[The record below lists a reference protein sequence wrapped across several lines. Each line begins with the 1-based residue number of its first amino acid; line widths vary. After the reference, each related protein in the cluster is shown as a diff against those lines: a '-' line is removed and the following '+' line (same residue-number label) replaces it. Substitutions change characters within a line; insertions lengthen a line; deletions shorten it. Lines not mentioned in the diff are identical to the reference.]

1 MSANHTTGR
10 LYRHPDLY
18 FDDGTLVIQVEN
30 IIFKIHRS
38 MLVQYSTVIRDML
51 DPPTDE
57 TSIDGSDECPLLLP
71 GDSSEGWEL
80 LLGLQYRVPL
90 AEPERLRGKQ
100 LLKILMIAHKYCMER
115 IESGIIAKLRT
126 TWDYDGFVDMIVA
139 SQIIDSDDLYEDGL
153 RQLIASKTLPTLA
166 QAERMGVKA
175 AHAVMR
181 AVYTSLKT
189 ETETRMRILLDQ
201 HAQQLAAALDRDCEC
216 SQQSAQWSYYNGQ
229 YQGMAEAELSP
240 ESNGHGQ
247 PQRHRDLYLEDGT
260 LVIQVEDILFK
271 VHRSV
276 LARYST
282 IIRDMF
288 NLPIDSWS
296 NDGTDA
302 HPLVLSGDSAVAW
315 ELLLGLQYIVPLIEY
330 KQLKGDQL
338 LQILKIAHKYC
349 MERIEAD
356 VIEELKSTSDCDGF
370 VDIIVASQI
379 IDSKYLYQEG
389 LQRMITFGSAPSL
402 SQAMR
407 IGTEATHAIMQALLT
422 IMQTGTHEY
431 HQEIAEWSDESHC
444 LPIDQSRC
452 SIAQSLSNDQSNG
465 QSHRHHDLYFED
477 GALVIQ
483 NMLIPISS
491 PSMRRKEL
499 KGEQLLKILPIAHK
513 YRMEKIESYI
523 VEELKNAID
532 YDGFVDLIVASRIV
546 DSTQLYQD
554 GLQRLI
560 SSGSSPTLEQAN
572 LIGAEA
578 THMVM
583 NAVIDTLTKANMA
596 LKEAN
601 QAEVATVRA
610 GMNQRIAV
618 INTQN
623 AVTIAAMKLQAE
635 TDAKAN
641 NTKCRHCSQVTNWSC
656 QNLSCFKY
664 QL

>member
-1 MSANHTTGR
+1 
-10 LYRHPDLY
+10 
-18 FDDGTLVIQVEN
+18 
-30 IIFKIHRS
+30 
-38 MLVQYSTVIRDML
+38 MLIQYSTVIRDML
-51 DPPTDE
+51 DAPTDE

-100 LLKILMIAHKYCMER
+100 VLKILMIAHKYCMER
-115 IESGIIAKLRT
+115 IELGFIAKLRT
-126 TWDYDGFVDMIVA
+126 TWDDDGFVDMIVA

-153 RQLIASKTLPTLA
+153 CRLIASKTLPTLA
-166 QAERMGVKA
+166 QAERMRVKV

-189 ETETRMRILLDQ
+189 ETETRMRILLDE
-201 HAQQLAAALDRDCEC
+201 HTQQLAAAFDRDYEC

-229 YQGMAEAELSP
+229 YQGQAMRVQKQVEIRHILQPKLTESGMAEAQLSP

-302 HPLVLSGDSAVAW
+302 RPLVLSGDSAVAW
-315 ELLLGLQYIVPLIEY
+315 ELLLGLQYSVPLVEY

-356 VIEELKSTSDCDGF
+356 VIEELKWASDCDG
-370 VDIIVASQI
+370 
-379 IDSKYLYQEG
+379 
-389 LQRMITFGSAPSL
+389 
-402 SQAMR
+402 
-407 IGTEATHAIMQALLT
+407 
-422 IMQTGTHEY
+422 
-431 HQEIAEWSDESHC
+431 
-444 LPIDQSRC
+444 
-452 SIAQSLSNDQSNG
+452 
-465 QSHRHHDLYFED
+465 
-477 GALVIQ
+477 
-483 NMLIPISS
+483 
-491 PSMRRKEL
+491 PSMRRKKL
-499 KGEQLLKILPIAHK
+499 QGEQLLKILPIAHK
-513 YRMEKIESYI
+513 YRMEKIKSYVI
-523 VEELKNAID
+523 EELKKSID
-532 YDGFVDLIVASRIV
+532 YDNFVHLIVASRIV

-554 GLQRLI
+554 GLQALITFRL
-560 SSGSSPTLEQAN
+560 SPTLEQAN

-578 THMVM
+578 THKVM
-583 NAVIDTLTKANMA
+583 SAVIDALTEASVA
-596 LKEAN
+596 LEEAN
-601 QAEVATVRA
+601 RAEVAAVRVEMEQQIATINANNAKEIATVKA
-610 GMNQRIAV
+610 
-618 INTQN
+618 
-623 AVTIAAMKLQAE
+623 QAE
-635 TDAKAN
+635 ADARAN
-641 NTKCRHCSQVTNWSC
+641 HTKCRYCSQVTNWSC
-656 QNLSCFKY
+656 QTWPCRKA